1 MKSAIDEVLKLVQDS
16 LEQNISQESFD
27 KTLQSLIDSEFIK
40 SNSISNRIC
49 LFIQKI
55 ILIETLLT

>member
-1 MKSAIDEVLKLVQDS
+1 MKSAIYEVLKLVQDS
-16 LEQNISQESFD
+16 LEENISQESFD
-27 KTLQSLIDSEFIK
+27 KTLQSLIDSEFVK

-49 LFIQKI
+49 LFIPKI